1 MAELTYDSLDPGDEL
16 TGASLTTRFASIT
29 TVINDLDPLTFSPG
43 ALNEAHIPSLVQAK
57 ATVSRLGTVQYDNNS
72 TGSRHYPQTLDGT
85 DTSGVFDVI
94 NIGGNLEV
102 DLGVLQIPGGTVG
115 GVFATVDITMVRLE
129 VKSGGGYTSP
139 QTHSPLMWVAFRLEH
154 SVNGSSWTTIPK
166 TQRVVHDGFPI
177 IYDVDLSGE
186 GTGNLMKSTS
196 SLEQN
201 SRIGIATLITAA
213 DAPSGLRYVRAVV
226 SVKDSANPATARV
239 TLGDSHLTAI
249 SLRSSLG

>member
-16 TGASLTTRFASIT
+16 TGASLTTRFTSIT

-57 ATVSRLGTVQYDNNS
+57 ATISRLGSVQYTNLS
-72 TGSRHYPQTLDGT
+72 TGSRHYPQTLNAT
-85 DTSGVFDVI
+85 NTSGVFDVI

-102 DLGVLQIPGGTVG
+102 DLGALQIPGGTVG
-115 GVFATVDITMVRLE
+115 GVLATVDITVVRIE
-129 VKSGGGYTSP
+129 RGYDGNFTSP
-139 QTHSPLMWVAFRLEH
+139 QTHNPLDWVAFRLEH
-154 SVNGSSWTTIPK
+154 SVNGSSWTTLPK

-177 IYDVDLSGE
+177 LYSDSLLVD
-186 GTGNLMKSTS
+186 STNAA
-196 SLEQN
+196 EQN
-201 SRIGIATLITAA
+201 SRVGITTLITAA

-226 SVKDSANPATARV
+226 SVKNSANPGTVRV
-239 TLGDSHLTAI
+239 TIGDSHLTAI

>member
-1 MAELTYDSLDPGDEL
+1 MAELTYDSLDPGEEL

-57 ATVSRLGTVQYDNNS
+57 ATISRLGTVQYDNNS
-72 TGSRHYPQTLDGT
+72 TGSRHYPQPLDGT

-115 GVFATVDITMVRLE
+115 GVLATVDITMVRLE
-129 VKSGGGYTSP
+129 VKSGGSYTSP
-139 QTHSPLMWVAFRLEH
+139 QTHNPLMWVAFRLEH

-166 TQRVVHDGFPI
+166 TQRVVHDGSPI
-177 IYDVDLSGE
+177 DYNPDSPK
-186 GTGNLMKSTS
+186 NLLNQTYST
-196 SLEQN
+196 EQN
-201 SRIGIATLITAA
+201 SRVGITTLITAA

-226 SVKDSANPATARV
+226 SVFGSANPATVRV

>member
-57 ATVSRLGTVQYDNNS
+57 ATVSRLGTVQYTNLS
-72 TGSRHYPQTLDGT
+72 TGSRHYPLPLNGT

-115 GVFATVDITMVRLE
+115 GVLATVDITVVRLE
-129 VKSGGGYTSP
+129 VESGGSFTTP
-139 QTHSPLMWVAFRLEH
+139 QTHKPHTWVAFRLEH

-166 TQRVVHDGFPI
+166 TQRVVHDGVPMFWDTMGSDPTYAI
-177 IYDVDLSGE
+177 VPQQDA
-186 GTGNLMKSTS
+186 T
-196 SLEQN
+196 EQN
-201 SRIGIATLITAA
+201 SRVGITTLITAA

-226 SVKDSANPATARV
+226 SVKGSANPATSRV

>member
-43 ALNEAHIPSLVQAK
+43 ALNQAHIPSLVQAK
-57 ATVSRLGTVQYDNNS
+57 ATISRLGSVQYTNLS
-72 TGSRHYPQTLDGT
+72 TGSRHYPQPLDGT

-115 GVFATVDITMVRLE
+115 GVLATVDITVVRLE
-129 VKSGGGYTSP
+129 IKSGGSFTTP
-139 QTHSPLMWVAFRLEH
+139 QTHTPLTWVAFRLEH

-166 TQRVVHDGFPI
+166 TQRVVHDGVP
-177 IYDVDLSGE
+177 VMW
-186 GTGNLMKSTS
+186 GTGPTYSIIPQTTAV
-196 SLEQN
+196 EQN
-201 SRIGIATLITAA
+201 SRVGITTLITAA

-226 SVKDSANPATARV
+226 SVAGSANPATARV